1 MLSTMTL
8 GFIQNQCRRS
18 KINRTKKLSL
28 LEKQGETEVLVQKT
42 EENKK
47 VRMLFEIS
55 HTENNS
61 TINLTGLCMG
71 YNRF

>member
-18 KINRTKKLSL
+18 KINRTIKLSR
-28 LEKQGETEVLVQKT
+28 LEKQGEIEVLVQKT
-42 EENKK
+42 ERNKN

-55 HTENNS
+55 HNENNS
-61 TINLTGLCMG
+61 TINL
-71 YNRF
+71 